1 MTHQLHICLPRPWRW
16 LEPIAAACHAHLY
29 NIYKQIWVPD
39 YEGTP
44 NLSGILGHPKNLDSR
59 VKYIGPLSRFN
70 TEDKQTN
77 TNGVATTHYEVIA
90 ILSGPEPQRTVFEK
104 QLVTRFSNTDKKILI
119 IRGKTDEPK
128 THIQHQNITLV
139 SHLDDD
145 TLIKLLRETNLIIS
159 RSGYTTIMDLHVLG
173 LLDKAELY
181 PTPGQPEQE
190 YLAKI
195 NSIGH

>member
-1 MTHQLHICLPRPWRW
+1 M
-16 LEPIAAACHAHLY
+16 
-29 NIYKQIWVPD
+29 PD

-44 NLSGILGHPKNLDSR
+44 NLSGILGHPKKMDPR
-59 VKYIGPLSRFN
+59 VKYIGPLSRF
-70 TEDKQTN
+70 EQADKQPDTN
-77 TNGVATTHYEVIA
+77 DSDTARYDVSA
-90 ILSGPEPQRTVFEK
+90 ILSGPEPQRTVFEQ
-104 QLVTRFSNTDKKILI
+104 QLLKRFSGTDQKVLI

-128 THIQHQNITLV
+128 TQIRHQNITLV

-145 TLIKLLRETNLIIS
+145 TLIKLLRETKLIIS

-195 NSIGH
+195 NSTGH